1 MNLTPH
7 FSYEELTR
15 SQTAEKLGI
24 ENIPDLEQLANMK
37 FLCETILEPLRSHF
51 KKPVKITSCFRNQAV
66 NIAVGGSDTSQ
77 HCKGEAV
84 DCEIV
89 GIPNNVIADWVS
101 EHLLFD
107 QIILEFYKPSEGIN
121 SGWVHISVR
130 RNGTNRKSKLIALKN
145 GKKTIYKQIGDFDPD
160 NAFENFENG

>member
-1 MNLTPH
+1 MMLSPH
-7 FSYEELTR
+7 FSLAEC
-15 SQTAEKLGI
+15 TASAKAKQLGI
-24 ENIPDLEQLANMK
+24 DNTPNAEQLSNMVY
-37 FLCETILEPLRSHF
+37 LCHRVLEPLRSYF
-51 KKPVKITSCFRNQAV
+51 KKPVVVNSMFRSVATNR
-66 NIAVGGSDTSQ
+66 AVGGSSTSQ

-107 QIILEFYKPSEGIN
+107 QVILEFYKPSEGIN